1 MTSLLRSISTARR
14 VGLLDPANVAAVGAA
29 ALVWGPSSAAA
40 YAAAAVRSPTRT
52 ALIDDHGELS
62 YFQLEQRSNR
72 VAAGLKAK
80 GISAGDTVGL
90 LCRNH
95 RGFVE
100 ANIALTKLGTRIV
113 YLNPGLPASQLNEVV
128 TREDVTLVI
137 VDRDLA
143 DRVDHPNLVI
153 AAPEDDAAW
162 TFPGVAKWRPFIQRP
177 RPNATDDPV
186 VLTSGTTGA
195 PKGTRRKAN
204 GGTAAA
210 AFGVFDT
217 IPFQRNDI
225 VVIPA
230 PLFHAWGLSQLLTA
244 ASLGGTVVLRR
255 AFDPEQVAADVEA
268 HGATVLAVVPVMLHR
283 LLQADPPFD
292 LSSLRIV
299 ASSGSALP
307 GELAAQWIKRHGLN
321 LYNLYGSTEV
331 GQVSI
336 AAPADLAHDPTTAGR
351 PVAGVDV
358 RLVDDDGHP
367 VGTGEIG
374 RIVVK
379 SAMHFDGYTDGN
391 SKEILDGYMAIGDQG
406 RLDADGRLY
415 VLGRADDMI
424 ISGGEN
430 LFPSNIERALMKHPK
445 VQDVAV
451 VGVPDE
457 DLGQRVR
464 AVVVASGS
472 SKTQTL
478 TASIKKSIAAD
489 LASHEKPR
497 EYVFVDALPRNAA
510 GKVLRRELSGP
521 RASIP
526 NRRTSSPKAKP
537 TTTRK
542 KRS

>member
-1 MTSLLRSISTARR
+1 MTSLLRSFSTARR
-14 VGLLDPANVAAVGAA
+14 VGLLDPGTVAAAGAA

-40 YAAAAVRSPTRT
+40 YAAASVRSPTRT
-52 ALIDDHGELS
+52 ALVDDHGELS
-62 YFQLEQRSNR
+62 YFQLELRGNR

-80 GISAGDTVGL
+80 GVKAGSPVGI

-100 ANIALTKLGTRIV
+100 ANIALAKLGARVV
-113 YLNPGLPASQLNEVV
+113 YLNPGLPASQLNEVIV
-128 TREDVTLVI
+128 REEITLVI

-143 DRVDHPNLVI
+143 ERVEHPHQVI
-153 AAPEDDAAW
+153 AAPEDDPDW
-162 TFPGVAKWRPFIQRP
+162 TFPGVSKWRPLIQMP
-177 RPNATDDPV
+177 RPTASDDPV

-195 PKGTRRKAN
+195 PKGTRRTA
-204 GGTAAA
+204 GRATAAA
-210 AFGVFDT
+210 AFGVLDA
-217 IPFQRNDI
+217 IPFQRNDV

-230 PLFHAWGLSQLLTA
+230 PLFHAWGLSQLLTT

-283 LLQADPPFD
+283 ILQADPPFD
-292 LSSLRIV
+292 LSTLRVV

-307 GELAAQWIKRHGLN
+307 GELAAQWIARYGLH

-336 AAPADLAHDPTTAGR
+336 ATPADLAHDPATAGR
-351 PVAGVDV
+351 PVRGVEV
-358 RLVDDDGHP
+358 RLIDDEGDEV
-367 VGTGEIG
+367 VGPDAIG

-379 SAMHFDGYTDGN
+379 SGMHFDGYTDGN
-391 SKEILDGYMAIGDQG
+391 NKEIFDGYMAIGDQG
-406 RLDADGRLY
+406 RFDTDGRLY

-445 VQDVAV
+445 VDDVAV
-451 VGVPDE
+451 VGVDDD

-464 AVVVASGS
+464 AVVVAKGS
-472 SKTQTL
+472 PKSL
-478 TASIKKSIAAD
+478 TTSIKKAIATE

-497 EYVFVDALPRNAA
+497 EYIYVDALPRNAA
-510 GKVLRRELSGP
+510 GKVLRRELTGSKT
-521 RASIP
+521 SIP
-526 NRRTSSPKAKP
+526 NRTTSNTTAK
-537 TTTRK
+537 TTRK

>member
-1 MTSLLRSISTARR
+1 MSSLLRSISTARR
-14 VGLLDPANVAAVGAA
+14 VGLLDPTNVAAAGAA

-40 YAAAAVRSPTRT
+40 YAAASVRSPKRA
-52 ALIDDHGELS
+52 ALIDDHGTLS
-62 YFQLEQRSNR
+62 YFQLEVRSNR

-80 GISAGDTVGL
+80 GISAGDSVGL

-100 ANIALTKLGTRIV
+100 ANIALAKLGARVV

-128 TREDVTLVI
+128 TREGITLVI

-143 DRVDHPNLVI
+143 DRLEHTNLVI
-153 AAPEDDAAW
+153 AAPEDDPSW
-162 TFPGVAKWRPFIQRP
+162 TFPGVSKWRPLLQLP
-177 RPNATDDPV
+177 RPTASDDPV

-195 PKGTRRKAN
+195 PKGTRRTASR
-204 GGTAAA
+204 GTAAA
-210 AFGVFDT
+210 AFSVFDT
-217 IPFQRNDI
+217 IPFQRSDI
-225 VVIPA
+225 AVIPA

-255 AFDPEQVAADVEA
+255 SFDPEQVAADVEA

-283 LLQADPPFD
+283 ILQADPSFD

-307 GELAAQWIKRHGLN
+307 GELAAQWIKRYGLN

-336 AAPADLAHDPTTAGR
+336 ATPADLAHDPTTAGR
-351 PVAGVDV
+351 PVSGVEI
-358 RLVDDDGHP
+358 RLIDDHGEP
-367 VGTGEIG
+367 VGPDQIG

-391 SKEILDGYMAIGDQG
+391 SKEIFDGYMAIGDQG
-406 RLDADGRLY
+406 RFDADGRLY

-451 VGVPDE
+451 VGVADD

-472 SKTQTL
+472 SKSQTL
-478 TASIKKSIAAD
+478 VASIKKSITSD

-510 GKVLRRELSGP
+510 GKVLRRELTGT

-526 NRRTSSPKAKP
+526 NRKTSKANA